1 MFNNPRGKPSF
12 KGTSTTS
19 SGYRR
24 SGYSYDDDQ
33 FASKVFGDIAR
44 QDWQDYRSTFMPVH
58 EIFKTAVM
66 SDDLTN
72 QQLDR
77 IPGNI
82 DAQFKQSQAQ
92 ASAINERMGLSNLNT
107 GRADISKGLAQVF
120 AENAARTHGEE
131 RKMSAIAG
139 ANISPQD
146 ARVNQ

>member
-1 MFNNPRGKPSF
+1 MFNKTPF
-12 KGTSTTS
+12 KGTSRTS
-19 SGYRR
+19 

-33 FASKVFGDIAR
+33 FASKVFGEIAR
-44 QDWQDYRSTFMPVH
+44 KDWQDYRNTFMPVH

-66 SDDLTN
+66 SDDLTK

-107 GRADISKGLAQVF
+107 GRTDISKGLAQVF
-120 AENAARTHGEE
+120 AENSARTHGKE